1 MSENLIYADLNLTES
16 RRSRL
21 QKDINVQ
28 DSTYAELNVQSLD
41 TSAVASYASF
51 DLGMIYRITYIC
63 STVPSGQTDI
73 TNFKDSRRGKNCC
86 SRTHI
91 GILIAVIILLLVL
104 GVGLT
109 FLYHPTTSSPQDRE
123 TLSMTYDKAQ
133 DCPQHWKRNGK
144 KCYFF
149 SQTAERKNWKAFHD
163 ECTGMHSELVTIDN
177 KKELDYLISQSTNH
191 YYLLGL
197 QYNESKKNW
206 EWINGREHSTDMFN
220 ITGPITGPPDY
231 FCTVVGFG
239 EVSTAPCYESST
251 TKNMCEKGASISEKA
266 EEERQKTDSS
276 RNLTPSFV

>member
-1 MSENLIYADLNLTES
+1 MSENLIYANLNLTES
-16 RRSRL
+16 NRSRL

-41 TSAVASYASF
+41 TSAVASCAS
-51 DLGMIYRITYIC
+51 
-63 STVPSGQTDI
+63 SVPSGQTDI
-73 TNFKDSRRGKNCC
+73 TNFKDSRSGKNCC

-104 GVGLT
+104 GLGLT
-109 FLYHPTTSSPQDRE
+109 LLYHPTTRNPQDRE
-123 TLSMTYDKAQ
+123 TFSITYDKAQ
-133 DCPQHWKRNGK
+133 DCPQNWKRNGE

-149 SQTAERKNWKAFHD
+149 SQTTESKNWTAFYD

-177 KKELDYLISQSTNH
+177 KKELDYLISQSISD

-197 QYNESKKNW
+197 RYNESKKKW
-206 EWINGREHSTDMFN
+206 EWINGKEHSTDIFN
-220 ITGPITGPPDY
+220 ITGPHDYY

-266 EEERQKTDSS
+266 EEEQQTTDSS
-276 RNLTPSFV
+276 VKDWMDEPLEEP

>member
-73 TNFKDSRRGKNCC
+73 TNFKDSRRD
-86 SRTHI
+86 
-91 GILIAVIILLLVL
+91 
-104 GVGLT
+104 
-109 FLYHPTTSSPQDRE
+109 HPTTSSPQDRE